1 MTKRDFFIVAIKLFG
16 LLSLATSLFTAI
28 PSNISFMLMDM
39 DAFSISWLMLVIV
52 ILVGL
57 FILLIFKSRNVV
69 NLLKL
74 DKGFDDDRI
83 DFGNLGSADIV
94 KFATFIIGGFLII
107 ENIAPFLNHVL
118 FAFKGTIHGETYTSS
133 EYMQWTVCGLNLI
146 VGYLLITNYS
156 YVAKIFANK
165 NKNNSTTTESHTKN

>member
-1 MTKRDFFIVAIKLFG
+1 MTKRDFFIAAIRIFG
-16 LLSLATSLFTAI
+16 LLSIVTSVFTTI
-28 PSNISFMLMDM
+28 PS
-39 DAFSISWLMLVIV
+39 SISYMFMHIDAYSIVWLTLVIV

-57 FILLIFKSRNVV
+57 FVLLIFKSGSVV

-83 DFGNLGSADIV
+83 DFGNLSSSDIV

-107 ENIAPFLNHVL
+107 ENISPFLNHIF
-118 FAFKGTIHGETYTSS
+118 FAFKGTVSGESYQKP
-133 EYMQWTVCGLNLI
+133 EYFQWAICSLNLI

-156 YVAKIFANK
+156 FVAKLFGNR
-165 NKNNSTTTESHTKN
+165 NPN